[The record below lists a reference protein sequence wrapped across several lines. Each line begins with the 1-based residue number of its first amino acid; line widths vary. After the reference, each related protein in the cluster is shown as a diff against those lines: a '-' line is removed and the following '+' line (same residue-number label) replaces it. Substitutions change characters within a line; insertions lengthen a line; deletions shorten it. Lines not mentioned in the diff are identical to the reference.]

1 MLSTVRRSLRSKIVW
16 VVLSTTL
23 VALAVSG
30 AALLLYETRSYG
42 EFLVSDALTQ
52 AEILADITAPALVF
66 DDPAAA
72 TANLKPLARR
82 REIEAAAVYSKNG
95 EPFATFSRSP
105 EYRFPPLGAA
115 GTTVEGTTLSVFQPV
130 TQNGEVIGTV
140 FLRSSYGIG
149 NRIRDYFLILVGVM
163 LPSFAV
169 AAFLS
174 LWLARSV
181 TNPLESLT
189 GVARHVVEHRDFT
202 RRAPRTTN
210 DEVGMFVEAFNT
222 MLTEVGRRAEALEQ
236 TNRALQQET
245 EERRQAEVALRRAD
259 QLKDEFLATLAHEL
273 RNPLAPMVNAVT
285 LLESPHLKP
294 EMVTPAHGVLRRQLA
309 QLVRLVDDLLDVS
322 RITSGKLVIR
332 KEPIELSQ
340 VVTSAVET
348 ARPLLE
354 QRNQRLTVELPERP
368 VRLHGDLV
376 RLSQVLSNLL
386 NNAAKYSEPGTAVA
400 LSASVAGD
408 SVRVKIADQGMGI
421 APESL
426 GAIFGMFSQAATAHT
441 AQTGLGVGLALARKL
456 VELHGGTIVAESPGK
471 GRGSVFTVTLPV
483 VDPVATMPVAEA
495 RVKPAAPNSTSRR
508 ILLVDDNVDFARS
521 MSILLQRAGHS
532 VGIAHDAESA
542 LVVARELRPEIGFLD
557 IGLPGVN
564 GHELAGMLRSQP
576 ESAETVLVAVS
587 GWGQPSD
594 RERSRAAGFAQHIVK
609 PVEFEK
615 MLAAV
620 AELAPA
626 T

>member
-1 MLSTVRRSLRSKIVW
+1 MLSAIRRSLRSKIVS

-23 VALAVSG
+23 VALAVSA
-30 AALLLYETRSYG
+30 AALLVYETRSYG
-42 EFLVSDALTQ
+42 SFLVSDALTQ

-72 TANLKPLARR
+72 AANLKPLGRR
-82 REIEAAAVYSKNG
+82 REIEAAAVYTKDG
-95 EPFATFSRSP
+95 DTFATFAASP
-105 EYRFPPLGAA
+105 EFSFPPLGPP
-115 GTTVEGTTLSVFQPV
+115 GTSVEGTALSVFQPI

-149 NRIRDYFLILVGVM
+149 GRIRDYFLILVGVM

-181 TNPLESLT
+181 TNPLEALT

-202 RRAPRTTN
+202 RRAPRTTD
-210 DEVGMFVEAFNT
+210 DEVGVFVDAFNT
-222 MLTEVGRRAEALEQ
+222 MLAEVGRRAEELEQ

-245 EERRQAEVALRRAD
+245 DERRLAEIALRRAD
-259 QLKDEFLATLAHEL
+259 QRKDEFLATLAHEL
-273 RNPLAPMVNAVT
+273 RNPLAPMVNALT
-285 LLESPHLKP
+285 LLESPQLKP
-294 EMVTPAHGVLRRQLA
+294 EMTGPAHGVLRRQLA

-332 KEPIELSQ
+332 KERIDLSE
-340 VVTSAVET
+340 VVSSAIET

-354 QRNQRLTVELPERP
+354 QRSQTLLVELPEQP

-386 NNAAKYSEPGTAVA
+386 NNAAKYSDPSTQISLGAAVE
-400 LSASVAGD
+400 GD
-408 SVRVKIADQGMGI
+408 YVRVKIADQGMGI

-426 GAIFGMFSQAATAHT
+426 GAIFGMFSQAATAQT
-441 AQTGLGVGLALARKL
+441 GQTGLGVGLALARRL
-456 VELHGGTIVAESPGK
+456 VELHGGNIVAESAGK
-471 GRGSVFTVTLPV
+471 GRGSAFIVTLPIDAV
-483 VDPVATMPVAEA
+483 GAAPSTEKRAA
-495 RVKPAAPNSTSRR
+495 PAAAAASGRR

-521 MSILLQRAGHS
+521 MSILLERAGHR
-532 VGIAHDAESA
+532 VGIAHDATSA
-542 LVVARELRPEIGFLD
+542 LAVARELRPEIGFLD
-557 IGLPGVN
+557 IGLPGIN
-564 GHELAGMLRSQP
+564 GYELAGMLRSQP
-576 ESAETVLVAVS
+576 ESSATVLVAVS

-594 RERSRAAGFAQHIVK
+594 RERSREAGFALHIVK
-609 PVEFEK
+609 PVEVDK

-620 AELAPA
+620 AELAPS

>member
-1 MLSTVRRSLRSKIVW
+1 MLSTIRRSLRAKIVS
-16 VVLSTTL
+16 VVLWTTL
-23 VALAVSG
+23 VALAVS
-30 AALLLYETRSYG
+30 ATALLLYETRNYG
-42 EFLVSDALTQ
+42 AFLVSDAMTQ

-72 TANLKPLARR
+72 AANLKPLARR
-82 REIEAAAVYSKNG
+82 REIEAAAVYAKNG
-95 EPFATFSRSP
+95 DTFATFSRTP
-105 EYRFPPLGAA
+105 EYVFPPLGPP
-115 GTTVEGTTLSVFQPV
+115 GTTVEGTALSVFQPV

-140 FLRSSYGIG
+140 FLRSSYGIA
-149 NRIRDYFLILVGVM
+149 NRLRDYFLILMGVM

-181 TNPLESLT
+181 TNPLETLT

-210 DEVGMFVEAFNT
+210 DEVGVFVDAFNT
-222 MLTEVGRRAEALEQ
+222 MLAEVGRRAEALEQ

-245 EERRQAEVALRRAD
+245 DERRLAEIALRRAD
-259 QLKDEFLATLAHEL
+259 QRKDEFLATLAHEL

-294 EMVTPAHGVLRRQLA
+294 EMAAPAHGVLRRQLA

-340 VVTSAVET
+340 VVNSAVET
-348 ARPLLE
+348 ARPLLD
-354 QRNQRLTVELPERP
+354 QRSQRLTVDLPAQP

-386 NNAAKYSEPGTAVA
+386 NNAAKYSEPGTEVS
-400 LSASVAGD
+400 LSATVTGD
-408 SVRVKIADQGMGI
+408 RVRVKIADQGIGI

-426 GAIFGMFSQAATAHT
+426 GAIFGMFSQAESAQT
-441 AQTGLGVGLALARKL
+441 AQTGLGVGLALARRL
-456 VELHGGTIVAESPGK
+456 VELHGGTIEAESLGK
-471 GRGSVFTVTLPV
+471 GHGSVFAVTLPI
-483 VDPVATMPVAEA
+483 DTAATTPVAEA
-495 RVKPAAPNSTSRR
+495 RPAPAAPATSRR

-521 MSILLQRAGHS
+521 MSILLQRAGHR
-532 VGIAHDAESA
+532 VGIAHDAAGA
-542 LVVARELRPEIGFLD
+542 LTLARELQPEIGFLD

-564 GHELAGMLRSQP
+564 GHELAGMLRAQP
-576 ESAETVLVAVS
+576 ESAATVLVAVS

-594 RERSRAAGFAQHIVK
+594 RERSRQAGFALHIVK

-620 AELAPA
+620 AELVPA